1 MASSI
6 AVSTTC
12 LSIDLSRATASAICN
27 CSKLFAE
34 IAQAI
39 LLLLIFGPFAGL
51 QIFVDELVGENEF
64 RVEQAAKRKL
74 DVVIAKAGVADHDIG
89 AIQAQ
94 KDGAEALALAARRG
108 DHRRQFDLG
117 FVARPACEVLRAS

>member
-1 MASSI
+1 MASSF

-12 LSIDLSRATASAICN
+12 LSIDLSRATASANCN
-27 CSKLFAE
+27 SSKRFAE
-34 IAQAI
+34 IAPAI
-39 LLLLIFGPFAGL
+39 LLLLFGPLAGH
-51 QIFVDELVGENEF
+51 QIFVDELVGVIEF

-74 DVVIAKAGVADHDIG
+74 DVVIAQAGGADHDIG